1 MLKHENKAV
10 KGDIIRAYDFAP
22 MAGRG
27 DCYVEGKVI
36 DANCNEPGYKCYKI
50 EITADKFD
58 GDVETEMIRGNRIAS
73 QMYVPY
79 EVSFM
84 EYDFRVINVG
94 KFINRKR

>member
-50 EITADKFD
+50 EITVDKFD

-84 EYDFRVINVG
+84 EYDFRVINLG
-94 KFINRKR
+94 KFISRKR

>member
-73 QMYVPY
+73 HMYVPY

-84 EYDFRVINVG
+84 EYDFRVINLG

>member
-73 QMYVPY
+73 QLYVPY

-84 EYDFRVINVG
+84 EYDFRVINLG
-94 KFINRKR
+94 KFVNRKR

>member
-1 MLKHENKAV
+1 MKHSNKAV

-84 EYDFRVINVG
+84 EYDFRVINLG

>member
-36 DANCNEPGYKCYKI
+36 DAVCNEPGYKCYKI

-84 EYDFRVINVG
+84 EYDFRVINLG
-94 KFINRKR
+94 KFVNRKR

>member
-36 DANCNEPGYKCYKI
+36 DAVCNEPGYKCYKI

-84 EYDFRVINVG
+84 EYDFRVINLG

>member
-27 DCYVEGKVI
+27 DCYIEGKVI

-84 EYDFRVINVG
+84 EYDFRVINLG

>member
-36 DANCNEPGYKCYKI
+36 DAVCNEPGYKCYKI

-73 QMYVPY
+73 QMY

-84 EYDFRVINVG
+84 EYDFRVINLG

>member
-36 DANCNEPGYKCYKI
+36 DAVCNEPGYKCYKI

-58 GDVETEMIRGNRIAS
+58 GDVETEMIRGNRTAS

-79 EVSFM
+79 EVSFH
-84 EYDFRVINVG
+84 EYDFRVINLG

>member
-10 KGDIIRAYDFAP
+10 KGDTIRAYDFAP

-73 QMYVPY
+73 QMYVPH

-84 EYDFRVINVG
+84 EYDFRVINLG

>member
-10 KGDIIRAYDFAP
+10 NGDIIRSYDFAP

-36 DANCNEPGYKCYKI
+36 DAVCNEPGYKCYKI

-58 GDVETEMIRGNRIAS
+58 GDVETEMIRGNRIGA

-84 EYDFRVINVG
+84 EYDFRVVNLGQFIKRG
-94 KFINRKR
+94 K

>member
-84 EYDFRVINVG
+84 EYDFRVINLG
-94 KFINRKR
+94 KFITRKR

>member
-10 KGDIIRAYDFAP
+10 KGDIIRSYDFAP

-36 DANCNEPGYKCYKI
+36 DAVCNEPGYKCYKI

-84 EYDFRVINVG
+84 EYDFRVINLG
-94 KFINRKR
+94 KFISRKR

>member
-84 EYDFRVINVG
+84 EYDFRVINLG
-94 KFINRKR
+94 KFVNRKR

>member
-50 EITADKFD
+50 DITADKFD

-84 EYDFRVINVG
+84 EYDFRVINLG

>member
-1 MLKHENKAV
+1 MLNHENKSV
-10 KGDIIRAYDFAP
+10 NCDIIRSYDFAP
-22 MAGRG
+22 LAGRG

-36 DANCNEPGYKCYKI
+36 DAVCNEPGYKCYKI

-58 GDVETEMIRGNRIAS
+58 ADVETEMIRGNRIGA

-84 EYDFRVINVG
+84 EYDFRVVNLGQFIKRG
-94 KFINRKR
+94 K

>member
-36 DANCNEPGYKCYKI
+36 DANCNEAGYKCYKI

-79 EVSFM
+79 EVSLM
-84 EYDFRVINVG
+84 EYDFRVINLG

>member
-1 MLKHENKAV
+1 
-10 KGDIIRAYDFAP
+10 

-84 EYDFRVINVG
+84 EYDFRVINLG
-94 KFINRKR
+94 KFVNRKR

>member
-22 MAGRG
+22 MVGRG

-84 EYDFRVINVG
+84 EYDFRVINLG

>member
-58 GDVETEMIRGNRIAS
+58 ADVETEQNRDNRIGA

-79 EVSFM
+79 EVSFH
-84 EYDFRVINVG
+84 EYDFRVINLG